1 MKIVLKHALFAVALA
16 FCVAGIATPQASQA
30 APAPTVTMVINMDV
44 IFTQSKVGQSV
55 NSQLQTHAKAL
66 QAENKKG
73 EDSIQAEAKK
83 LSGQRALLQP
93 ADFQKKLTALQQR
106 EVDHQRKMREKSQ
119 ELQLGQEKARAQI
132 QEALRPILED
142 IIKKNGA
149 NILLDQSV
157 LLYSTPDLDIT
168 TEVLRRLNEKLTE
181 LTVKPI
187 PLSSLQQAPTA
198 AAAKKPAN

>member
-1 MKIVLKHALFAVALA
+1 MKIVLKHALVAVALA
-16 FCVAGIATPQASQA
+16 FSVAGIVTPQALQA

-55 NSQLQTHAKAL
+55 NTQLQTHAKAL
-66 QAENKKG
+66 QAENKKT

-93 ADFQKKLTALQQR
+93 ADFQKKITALQQR

-142 IIKKNGA
+142 IIKRNGA
-149 NILLDQSV
+149 NILIDQSV

-168 TEVLRRLNEKLTE
+168 TEVLRRLNERLTE

-198 AAAKKPAN
+198 AAAKKQAN

>member
-1 MKIVLKHALFAVALA
+1 MKIVLKHALAVVALA
-16 FCVAGIATPQASQA
+16 FCVAGVAMPQAVLA
-30 APAPTVTMVINMDV
+30 APAPTVVMVINMDV

-55 NSQLQTHAKAL
+55 NSQLQTYAKSL

-73 EDSIQAEAKK
+73 EDAIQAEAKK

-106 EVDHQRKMREKSQ
+106 EMDHQRKMREKSQ

-132 QEALRPILED
+132 QETLRPILED
-142 IIKKNGA
+142 IIKKNNA
-149 NILLDQSV
+149 NILVDQSV
-157 LLYSTPDLDIT
+157 LIYSTPDRDIT

-187 PLSSLQQAPTA
+187 PLSSLQQAPAT
-198 AAAKKPAN
+198 AAAKKKEN